1 MSYDGEPDYDY
12 DDDRWQEYKDGV
24 AMGYIN
30 PDGTQREPD
39 EPDFGSEDY
48 ARHCD
53 EEHGGKACTCPPPG
67 PGTWELPEGETCDT
81 EAPF

>member
-1 MSYDGEPDYDY
+1 MDDDEPDY
-12 DDDRWQEYKDGV
+12 DDDRYDEYKDGV

-39 EPDFGSEDY
+39 EPDQEALAY
-48 ARHCD
+48 WRHCD
-53 EEHGGKACTCPPPG
+53 DEHGGMPCNCPPPD
-67 PGTWELPEGETCDT
+67 PGTWELPEGKTYAE